1 MEEFIIKFWYDFDE
15 VYIHKLWGQLD
26 GDDLLI
32 LADQNIGGIKAL
44 DVIKGYTNVTR
55 TTFEPYDENINY
67 SSKKSISNKD
77 NQTDTPY

>member
-1 MEEFIIKFWYDFDE
+1 MQEYIIKFWYDFDE

-32 LADQNIGGIKAL
+32 VKDQDIGGINVL

-55 TTFEPYDENINY
+55 TTFEPYDESINY
-67 SSKKSISNKD
+67 SNKEPISNK
-77 NQTDTPY
+77 